1 MSIRAR
7 LLMLVL
13 GAALLPAV
21 FMGWRYYQDRAEDV
35 EVAKGALAVS
45 ARTIASNL
53 DAKIQGTA
61 QLHFGL
67 AQARVLG
74 DRNKAACSQFLS
86 EVREKNPQYTGI
98 LTIDPDG
105 SLYCDSLRTGRSLDL
120 NDRGYFKRA
129 LDTTGSIVIE
139 PAFGRLTGQA
149 VLQIAYPVHDDYQQL
164 QFVLLA
170 SLDLDKFLKQ
180 QTRDLPSGSDVVLVD
195 TQGHRAGVV
204 VDTRQRRQGGAFDRR
219 IRAVSLCRGQGR
231 RHQGAGRRQRRHH
244 GVDGGGDSGD
254 RRRQSLRHR
263 RPRKIRAGRGAE
275 PAADRRHGRAGGVLD
290 PSDCRR
296 VAAGRTR
303 DPIADQP
310 DRRHGRTDGGRRSR
324 RADSAALSQG
334 RTRQADVAAE
344 QRRGFA
350 RAPTLRHRKPQR
362 KTVVLATPGRT
373 GEAAARYRDQ
383 QHHSG
388 IGAGRRRGADR
399 RLQPSIYRDVRLVA
413 GGGEAGRDLPR
424 ADGASPGRTDR
435 SRATSKRCVR
445 LFWARSPRASR
456 AAAS

>member
-105 SLYCDSLRTGRSLDL
+105 SLYCNSLRTGRSLDL
-120 NDRGYFKRA
+120 NDRGYFKRRA
-129 LDTTGSIVIE
+129 RHQRFDRDRAGVRAIDRPGGAANRLSSTRRLSATAIRAAGLARSRQIPQAANPR
-139 PAFGRLTGQA
+139 PAVGLRCRAGR
-149 VLQIAYPVHDDYQQL
+149 H
-164 QFVLLA
+164 
-170 SLDLDKFLKQ
+170 S
-180 QTRDLPSGSDVVLVD
+180 R
-195 TQGHRAGVV
+195 HRAGVV

-231 RHQGAGRRQRRHH
+231 RHQGSGRRQRRHH
-244 GVDGGGDSGD
+244 GVDGGGDFGD

-275 PAADRRHGRAGGVLD
+275 PAADRRHGRVGGVFD

-296 VAAGRTR
+296 VAARRTR

-324 RADSAALSQG
+324 RADFCRPIPGANSAS
-334 RTRQADVAAE
+334 
-344 QRRGFA
+344 
-350 RAPTLRHRKPQR
+350 
-362 KTVVLATPGRT
+362 
-373 GEAAARYRDQ
+373 
-383 QHHSG
+383 
-388 IGAGRRRGADR
+388 
-399 RLQPSIYRDVRLVA
+399 
-413 GGGEAGRDLPR
+413 
-424 ADGASPGRTDR
+424 
-435 SRATSKRCVR
+435 
-445 LFWARSPRASR
+445 
-456 AAAS
+456 